1 MSITIQTFDIQR
13 FRTQQKQAVTRS
25 VLDIVEAIQNEV
37 KSKGDAAIIQYCKL
51 FDKVEDE
58 HFSLIATEEEI
69 TAAYNEVSPVFIN
82 AIKEASDN
90 IRNFHSNQVPQNWQ
104 ATSQLGY
111 SYGMQYSAIPSAG
124 LYVPGGRALYPS
136 TVLMN
141 AIPAKIAG
149 VEQLVMTSPPQ
160 KNGKLAPEIYVAA
173 KECGVDVIVK
183 AGGAQAVFALAYG
196 TKHIPKV
203 DKIVGPGNVYVDEAK
218 KMVYGDVDID
228 KPAGP
233 SEVLIYV
240 EDKRYA
246 AYAASELLAQLEHD
260 PNAQAQV
267 ISSNKATL
275 EAINTAFDTQLSKAK
290 RQDIVQESKANCS
303 LFLVENEAAAIQAMN
318 DVASEHLVL
327 LLDHHQDIRAK
338 IKHAGAIF
346 CGPYTP
352 VALGDYIA
360 GPNHVL
366 PTAGAA
372 RFSSA
377 LSVMDFMKFSS
388 VLDCNKEQLRALA
401 PNVKVLTDIEK
412 LDAHYQSI
420 KTRLDSN

>member
-1 MSITIQTFDIQR
+1 MSLPINEFNLKS
-13 FRTQQKQAVTRS
+13 FRKQQKQSVTS
-25 VLDIVEAIQNEV
+25 NVLERIEAIRNDVLQN
-37 KSKGDAAIIQYCKL
+37 GDEAIKNYCKL
-51 FDKVEDE
+51 FDGVTDPD
-58 HFSLIATEEEI
+58 FSLIATAQEI
-69 TAAYNEVSPVFIN
+69 DAAYSLVSKEFIQ
-82 AIKEASDN
+82 AIKEAIKN
-90 IRNFHSNQVPQNWQ
+90 IRNFHSYQQPKNWQ
-104 ATSQLGY
+104 ANSDQGY
-111 SYGMQYSAIPSAG
+111 NYGMQFSAITSVG

-141 AIPAKIAG
+141 AIPAKLAG
-149 VEQLVMTSPPQ
+149 VQQIIMTSPPQ
-160 KNGKLAPEIYVAA
+160 KNGMLAPEIYVAA
-173 KECGVDVIVK
+173 KECNVDIIVK
-183 AGGAQAVFALAYG
+183 VGGAQAIFALAYG
-196 TKHIPKV
+196 SYSVPKV

-218 KMVYGDVDID
+218 KRVYGEVDID

-233 SEVLIYV
+233 SEVLIYI

-260 PNAQAQV
+260 PNAQAQA
-267 ISSNKATL
+267 ISSNKETL
-275 EAINTAFDTQLSKAK
+275 TAIQQEFDKQLPNLKRTDIITDSKK
-290 RQDIVQESKANCS
+290 NCF
-303 LFLVENEAAAIQAMN
+303 LFLVHNEENAIQVIN
-318 DVASEHLVL
+318 DIASEHLVL
-327 LLDHHQDIRAK
+327 CVDNHKEIRAK

-388 VLDCNKEQLRALA
+388 FLECSKQDLKEFEANL
-401 PNVKVLTDIEK
+401 KILTDVEQ
-412 LDAHYQSI
+412 LDAHFNSVRI
-420 KTRLDSN
+420 RLK